1 METET
6 IRQYIREY
14 SYIEGFQ
21 QAYRV
26 CYRLCRCQG
35 TLWLSVGD
43 ACRQLKGLSEEYAA
57 NLLLYL
63 YENSVSARMACD
75 VMEDLCGPMAVPPK
89 GRDVE

>member
-6 IRQYIREY
+6 IRQYIRDY

-26 CYRLCRCQG
+26 CYRLFRCQG

>member
-14 SYIEGFQ
+14 SYSEGFQ

-26 CYRLCRCQG
+26 CYRLFRRQG

>member
-14 SYIEGFQ
+14 SYIDGLQ
-21 QAYRV
+21 QSYRV
-26 CYRLCRCQG
+26 CYRLFRCQG

-43 ACRQLKGLSEEYAA
+43 ACRQLKGLSEAYAE

-75 VMEDLCGPMAVPPK
+75 VMEDLCGPMAVPPR

>member
-26 CYRLCRCQG
+26 CYRLFRCQG

-63 YENSVSARMACD
+63 YENSFSARMACD

-89 GRDVE
+89 GRNVE

>member
-26 CYRLCRCQG
+26 CYRLFRCQG

-43 ACRQLKGLSEEYAA
+43 VCRQLKGLSEAYAG